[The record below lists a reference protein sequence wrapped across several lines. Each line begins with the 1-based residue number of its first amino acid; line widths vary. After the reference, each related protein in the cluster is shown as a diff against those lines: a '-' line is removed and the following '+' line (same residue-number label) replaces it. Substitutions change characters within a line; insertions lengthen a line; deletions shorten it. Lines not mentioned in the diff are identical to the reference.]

1 MKFSI
6 GLDQRKA
13 MISNNSLLGNSI
25 LSAIN
30 GVTVAVNYKSR
41 LKFGLGVYI
50 STTESE
56 NAFMITN
63 PSYVATIHQNTPL
76 ATMTNSENGK
86 GYLVNSSLRMRYVT
100 AMVEY
105 EFFQSKWLDLSIPL
119 EVGVGTS
126 SLVLTEFFSK
136 TKLPITT
143 RKNKLVPSETSFTPA
158 LLGLK
163 AYFNLSPDV
172 MFVGSFG
179 YRLIL
184 KEVGVSQNFDGIYYQ
199 LGLQL
204 IPQRIIA
211 AMKSDFKQ
219 RKK

>member
-1 MKFSI
+1 
-6 GLDQRKA
+6 
-13 MISNNSLLGNSI
+13 
-25 LSAIN
+25 
-30 GVTVAVNYKSR
+30 
-41 LKFGLGVYI
+41 
-50 STTESE
+50 
-56 NAFMITN
+56 
-63 PSYVATIHQNTPL
+63 
-76 ATMTNSENGK
+76 
-86 GYLVNSSLRMRYVT
+86 MRYVT

-126 SLVLTEFFSK
+126 SLALTEFFSK

-143 RKNKLVPSETSFTPA
+143 RKNKLVPSETTFTPA